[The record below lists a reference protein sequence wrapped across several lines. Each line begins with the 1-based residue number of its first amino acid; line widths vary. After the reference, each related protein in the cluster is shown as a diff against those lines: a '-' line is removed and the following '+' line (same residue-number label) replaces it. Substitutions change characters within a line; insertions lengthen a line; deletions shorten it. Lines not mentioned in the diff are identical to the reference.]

1 MSSRQPTTALGA
13 ITQCCFSGHSEAK
26 FLSLVAV
33 RQKMSDGNAMT
44 KDDGNAMLL
53 VNKRGATTVN
63 VGGTR
68 FQTAASTL
76 MTNSTYFASLF
87 SDNWLNSSVA
97 KEDNNEIFLDQD
109 PIVFAKLLSYMRKGM
124 IRIEDIDMDV
134 LFLAEFLRME
144 RLLLAIKVR
153 WYCNIGKGPV
163 DLESDEAIATAF
175 DEVHGGIIKAI
186 SNGLY
191 PSFQEQDNVN
201 AEQDLALL
209 TVYEENYDSRVYV
222 ERIVN
227 GAPGVPIE
235 CDGIFGALNGLH
247 ANGFTSPGLQLD
259 ADAPHRCREY
269 ITFYRRRHSTIMRT
283 TGDATSILIPT
294 QDEINRSRDNYP
306 KQFVAYILTTEEDVR
321 IIAPAEFIINEAD
334 DLTQRDS
341 TNPYNTTII
350 KLDDDRDDRELK
362 YWLLKHNFTTP
373 ETSWPL
379 GLPKTSYISY
389 LGGLNKCLLQIYSRP
404 LKQQQE

>member
-1 MSSRQPTTALGA
+1 MS
-13 ITQCCFSGHSEAK
+13 K
-26 FLSLVAV
+26 
-33 RQKMSDGNAMT
+33 DGNAVM
-44 KDDGNAMLL
+44 L
-53 VNKRGATTVN
+53 VNKRGATTIN

-76 MTNSTYFASLF
+76 MSNSTYFASFF
-87 SDNWLNSSVA
+87 SDKWSKSSSDA
-97 KEDNNEIFLDQD
+97 KAENNEDEIFLDQD

-134 LFLAEFLRME
+134 LFLAEFLGME

-175 DEVHGGIIKAI
+175 DEVHGGIVKAI

-227 GAPGVPIE
+227 GIPGVPIE

-269 ITFYRRRHSTIMRT
+269 ITFYRRRHSTMRAT

-321 IIAPAEFIINEAD
+321 IIAPAEFIQSAEAD
-334 DLTQRDS
+334 VDVHLSRDS

-350 KLDDDRDDRELK
+350 KLDEDRDDRELK

-404 LKQQQE
+404 LKQQQQQSH

>member
-1 MSSRQPTTALGA
+1 MS
-13 ITQCCFSGHSEAK
+13 K
-26 FLSLVAV
+26 
-33 RQKMSDGNAMT
+33 DGNAVM
-44 KDDGNAMLL
+44 L
-53 VNKRGATTVN
+53 VNKRGATTIN

-76 MTNSTYFASLF
+76 MSNSTYFASFF
-87 SDNWLNSSVA
+87 SDNWSKSSSDA
-97 KEDNNEIFLDQD
+97 KAENNEDEIFLDQD

-134 LFLAEFLRME
+134 LFLAEFLGME

-175 DEVHGGIIKAI
+175 DEVHGGIVKAI

-191 PSFQEQDNVN
+191 PSFQEQDNFN

-222 ERIVN
+222 ERIIN
-227 GAPGVPIE
+227 GIPGVPIE

-269 ITFYRRRHSTIMRT
+269 ITFYRRRHSTMRAT

-321 IIAPAEFIINEAD
+321 IIAPAEFIQSAEAD
-334 DLTQRDS
+334 VDVHLSRDS

-350 KLDDDRDDRELK
+350 KLDEDRDDRELK

-404 LKQQQE
+404 LKQQQQQSH

>member
-1 MSSRQPTTALGA
+1 MVILVILSGKKGVWDGQNYGRPNHDVVLSMS
-13 ITQCCFSGHSEAK
+13 K
-26 FLSLVAV
+26 
-33 RQKMSDGNAMT
+33 AMP
-44 KDDGNAMLL
+44 

-76 MTNSTYFASLF
+76 MSNSTYFASLF
-87 SDNWLNSSVA
+87 SGNWLKSSSEA
-97 KEDNNEIFLDQD
+97 KEEDDNEIFLDQD

-124 IRIEDIDMDV
+124 IRIKDIDVDA
-134 LFLAEFLRME
+134 LFLAEFLGME

-153 WYCNIGKGPV
+153 WYINIGQGPIV
-163 DLESDEAIATAF
+163 DILESDDAIATAF
-175 DEVHGGIIKAI
+175 NEVHGGIVKAI

-227 GAPGVPIE
+227 GVPGVPIE

-269 ITFYRRRHSTIMRT
+269 ITFYRRRHSTMRN
-283 TGDATSILIPT
+283 TGDADATSILIPS
-294 QDEINRSRDNYP
+294 QDEINRSRDNYQ

-321 IIAPAEFIINEAD
+321 IIAPAEFIQSAEAEVD
-334 DLTQRDS
+334 VTQRDS

-350 KLDDDRDDRELK
+350 KLDEDRDDRELK

-373 ETSWPL
+373 ETNWPL
-379 GLPKTSYISY
+379 GLPKKSYISY

>member
-1 MSSRQPTTALGA
+1 MSK
-13 ITQCCFSGHSEAK
+13 H
-26 FLSLVAV
+26 
-33 RQKMSDGNAMT
+33 
-44 KDDGNAMLL
+44 GNAML
-53 VNKRGATTVN
+53 VNKREATTVN

-76 MTNSTYFASLF
+76 MSNSTYFASLF
-87 SDNWLNSSVA
+87 SGNWLKSSSDA
-97 KEDNNEIFLDQD
+97 KEDEEEKFLDQD

-124 IRIEDIDMDV
+124 IRIDDIDMDA
-134 LFLAEFLRME
+134 LFLAEFLGME

-175 DEVHGGIIKAI
+175 DEMHGGIVKAI

-227 GAPGVPIE
+227 GVPGVPIE

-247 ANGFTSPGLQLD
+247 ANGFTSHGLQLD

-269 ITFYRRRHSTIMRT
+269 ITFYRRRHSTMRNS
-283 TGDATSILIPT
+283 GDATSILIPT
-294 QDEINRSRDNYP
+294 QDEINRNRDIYP

-321 IIAPAEFIINEAD
+321 IIAPAEFIQSAEAEVD
-334 DLTQRDS
+334 VTQRDS
-341 TNPYNTTII
+341 TNPYNTAII
-350 KLDDDRDDRELK
+350 KLNEDRDDRELK

-373 ETSWPL
+373 ETNWPL
-379 GLPKTSYISY
+379 GLPKSSYISY

-404 LKQQQE
+404 LTRVIQITAQFCD